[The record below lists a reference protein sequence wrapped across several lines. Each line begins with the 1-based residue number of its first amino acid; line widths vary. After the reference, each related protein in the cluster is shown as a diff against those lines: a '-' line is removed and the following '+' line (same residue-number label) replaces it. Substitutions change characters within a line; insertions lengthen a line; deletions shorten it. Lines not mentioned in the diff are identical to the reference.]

1 MRPPTEWPEQPAR
14 TPPVV
19 WTARPDDLCTPSCG
33 AARIA
38 GRTGRSCQHAV
49 SVRRQL
55 RGTQLCVPL
64 HAAAAPTRLP
74 LHCPSLTP
82 SARTSPA
89 SFAHPYTPTL
99 PPPCQTALERPAA
112 LPKQATPRRVSVFSH
127 SRPPEKTRSPTPSFP
142 LLPHHPH
149 PPPPQPPS
157 PPRSKKGRPPG
168 ANSGRPQRRTDG
180 RTDRHTG
187 NCRTAYRTSTVV
199 GRTGGAA
206 MVPPWPPGTFT
217 KLQRKWLGYSGSR
230 LRKN

>member
-1 MRPPTEWPEQPAR
+1 MQPPTEWPEQPAR

-112 LPKQATPRRVSVFSH
+112 LPKQATPLRVCECVFAL
-127 SRPPEKTRSPTPSFP
+127 PSARKNP
-142 LLPHHPH
+142 QPYALL
-149 PPPPQPPS
+149 PPPPPPPS
-157 PPRSKKGRPPG
+157 PTTSPTALTSKIQKRSTTRGKFRPST
-168 ANSGRPQRRTDG
+168 ATDG
-180 RTDRHTG
+180 RTATLAIAEL
-187 NCRTAYRTSTVV
+187 RTVYTVV

-206 MVPPWPPGTFT
+206 HGASMASRDIHEIAA
-217 KLQRKWLGYSGSR
+217 KLVQL
-230 LRKN
+230 

>member
-112 LPKQATPRRVSVFSH
+112 LPKQATPRRVCVSVFSH
-127 SRPPEKTRSPTPSFP
+127 SRPPENPRSPTPSFP

-180 RTDRHTG
+180 PPHWQLPNCVPYQYRSRTNERRHF
-187 NCRTAYRTSTVV
+187 
-199 GRTGGAA
+199 GASMA
-206 MVPPWPPGTFT
+206 SRDIHEIAAKMVQ
-217 KLQRKWLGYSGSR
+217 L
-230 LRKN
+230 